1 MTGTQLYLAIAVPIV
16 TNAVMILLLH
26 ASINKRLDDMKDLW
40 RAGLHRVEEIT
51 DAHLTRIA
59 EHLT

>member
-1 MTGTQLYLAIAVPIV
+1 MTGTPFYLAIAVPIV
-16 TNAVMILLLH
+16 TKAAMILLLY
-26 ASINKRLDDMKDLW
+26 ASINKRLDDRENLW
-40 RAGLHRVEEIT
+40 RAEPHRVEEMA